1 MRITAL
7 LAFQEKLQLFH
18 FGPICIKPFACVFIT
33 LKTTI
38 ANLQA
43 LVSNITI
50 TTCYILAAKS
60 KKLTQTCEH
69 RSLA

>member
-1 MRITAL
+1 MYSL
-7 LAFQEKLQLFH
+7 LFPAHENNSLVGFSGKMQLFH

-50 TTCYILAAKS
+50 QFVTS
-60 KKLTQTCEH
+60 
-69 RSLA
+69 